1 MISRK
6 VHGMRKDWSARL
18 AGALVIVVGAL
29 NLAVGVLSLA
39 SDLVLLAT
47 GVAGGLVVA
56 GLVTVALGV
65 LVWRGSR
72 NAAIASTT
80 VFTMLLLYQVAE
92 AIASDVPADAMVDQ
106 PVPRLVILAV
116 LVVTSAI
123 AAWRL
128 HRSAPAPAD

>member
-1 MISRK
+1 
-6 VHGMRKDWSARL
+6 MRNHWSARL
-18 AGALVIVVGAL
+18 AGGLVILVGAL
-29 NLAVGVLSLA
+29 NLAIGVLSLS

-47 GVAGGLVVA
+47 GVASGLVVA
-56 GLVTVALGV
+56 GAVTVALGV

-80 VFTMLLLYQVAE
+80 VFAVLLLYQVAE

-106 PVPRLVILAV
+106 PAPRLVILAV

-128 HRSAPAPAD
+128 HRPAPAPAD